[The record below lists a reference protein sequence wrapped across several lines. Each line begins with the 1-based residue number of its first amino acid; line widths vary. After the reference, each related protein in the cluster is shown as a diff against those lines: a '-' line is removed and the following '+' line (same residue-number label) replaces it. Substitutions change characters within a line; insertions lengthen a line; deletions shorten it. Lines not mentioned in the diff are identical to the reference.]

1 MARVTYSAGRTIALP
16 NYESLRVDV
25 ALTSDMKQDETSEQ
39 AWNRIKAKVDARLN
53 KEVKEIQESVRKAGG
68 RA

>member
-1 MARVTYSAGRTIALP
+1 MARVTYSAGRTISLP

-25 ALTSDMKQDETSEQ
+25 ALTSDMQQGETSEQ